1 VKIEII
7 KAEQAGFCFGVR
19 RATQMACELEAQGHR
34 PVYTLG
40 PLMHNPQEVAR
51 LAKLGI
57 LPRQRIKDCR
67 GGKTLIRT
75 HGISLDEYN
84 QAESL
89 GIDLVDATC
98 PHVIVPRRHM
108 QEFGEQGRCVFL
120 VGDRGHPEVQAMLSY
135 AKGEIYVVS
144 EPADIPDLPADTP
157 VGLVAQTTQTQD
169 TFSRLSESTKRRYR
183 DTVAI
188 CTICK
193 DTELRQEEGVRL
205 ASQVDMVIV
214 VGGKSSANTC
224 RLAAICSRI
233 QERTFHV
240 ECASELEGISFPEI
254 GSIGLLS
261 GASTPDWIIAEVDGW
276 LREKV
281 LQKSLTR

>member
-1 VKIEII
+1 VKIKIVR
-7 KAEQAGFCFGVR
+7 AEQAGFCFGVR
-19 RATQMACELEAQGHR
+19 RATQMACELESQGHH

-40 PLMHNPQEVAR
+40 PLIHNPQEVSR
-51 LAKLGI
+51 LEDKGI
-57 LPRQRIKDCR
+57 LPRQRIQDCR

-75 HGISLDEYN
+75 HGISLDEYH

-108 QEFGEQGRCVFL
+108 QEFGEQGRSVFL

-135 AKGEIYVVS
+135 AKGEVFVVS
-144 EPADIPDLPADTP
+144 EPADIPELPADTP
-157 VGLVAQTTQTQD
+157 IGLVAQTTQTQD
-169 TFSRLSESTKRRYR
+169 AFSRLTESTRKRYS

-193 DTELRQEEGVRL
+193 DTELRQKEGVRL
-205 ASQVDMVIV
+205 ASLVDLVIV

-224 RLAAICSRI
+224 RLAAICSEI
-233 QERTFHV
+233 QSRTHHV
-240 ECASELEGISFPEI
+240 ECAGELEDVSFSEI

-276 LREKV
+276 LRHKV
-281 LQKSLTR
+281 Q